1 MSPARPEADAQ
12 RGWIVPVGGAEDKV
26 SDARILK
33 RFLRVCGDES
43 GRIVIIPTA
52 SSLDETGAL
61 YEELFL
67 DLGAASAVA
76 LPYRERADVERN
88 DWLEELS
95 SATGVFFT
103 GGNQLRISTILG
115 GTPVATLVRRL
126 NAAGIPVGGT
136 SAGAAILPEHM
147 IAYGDVGGTPIAG
160 MVSLA
165 PGLGLTNRFIV
176 DQHFRERDRL
186 GRLLAALSFNPFA
199 VGLGLDEDTA
209 AFISA
214 DNVVRAVGSG
224 AITVLDVSQLGHSS
238 ISDARQG
245 EALCMTD
252 VRMHLLPHGASFNL
266 ESREAFPPEDAS

>member
-1 MSPARPEADAQ
+1 MSPARPEANTK

-33 RFLRVCGDES
+33 RFLRLCGDDG
-43 GRIVIIPTA
+43 GRIAIIPTA
-52 SSLDETGAL
+52 SSLDETGSI

-67 DLGAASAVA
+67 ELGAESAIA
-76 LPYRERADVERN
+76 LPYRERNDVDRE

-103 GGNQLRISTILG
+103 GGNQLRISTTLG
-115 GTPVATLVRRL
+115 GTPVATMVRRL
-126 NAAGIPVGGT
+126 NAGGVPVGGT

-147 IAYGDVGGTPIAG
+147 IAYGDVGGTPMAG

-165 PGLGLTNRFIV
+165 PGLGLTNRFLV

-186 GRLLAALSFNPFA
+186 GRLLAALSYNPFA

-214 DNVVRAVGSG
+214 DNVVRVVGSG
-224 AITVLDVSQLGHSS
+224 AVTVLDVSQLGHSS
-238 ISDARQG
+238 ISEARQG

-252 VRMHLLPHGASFNL
+252 VRMHLLPGGACFNL
-266 ESREAFPPEDAS
+266 ESREAIPPEESS